1 MSGLQMGIA
10 LRHAGCHTPIVS
22 MGAFATPELR
32 RAVGGL
38 GNAAFLD
45 RPLEP
50 AALAGAARAA
60 LARPI
65 DHRG

>member
-1 MSGLQMGIA
+1 VAIA
-10 LRHAGCHTPIVS
+10 LRRAGCHTPIIIL
-22 MGAFATPELR
+22 GAFGTPELR

-45 RPLEP
+45 KPLEP
-50 AALAGAARAA
+50 AALVGAARAA